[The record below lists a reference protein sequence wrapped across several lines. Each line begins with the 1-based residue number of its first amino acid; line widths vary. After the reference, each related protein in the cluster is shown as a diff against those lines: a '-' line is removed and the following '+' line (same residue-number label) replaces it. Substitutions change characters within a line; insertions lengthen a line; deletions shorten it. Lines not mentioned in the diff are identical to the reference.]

1 MNNNAWSVCG
11 VAAVAELNERLTTLG
26 IAVNL
31 VTYLTGTM
39 HLGNAESANV
49 VTNFMGTSFMLCLLG
64 GFVADSFLGR
74 YLTIAIFTAV
84 QASVSQ
90 YSFFCHTYPPTNVGL
105 FLLDRFFFALLDNLL
120 FNNSFILSCLVYPP
134 PSIIHPFKSI
144 NVTGVL
150 CSLDVGQSV
159 LLDGSAGQSPL
170 SFHHRQKKI
179 SAWAFLF
186 MLLSLFPSL
195 VGAGLVVS
203 KNQIKIGTF
212 RPQDAPSLKRTR
224 AANET
229 NKQTKGGG
237 YVINFNLA
245 IIAVVISLPFHVE
258 HKYTC

>member
-90 YSFFCHTYPPTNVGL
+90 YSFFAIHILPQTSDY
-105 FLLDRFFFALLDNLL
+105 FF
-120 FNNSFILSCLVYPP
+120 
-134 PSIIHPFKSI
+134 
-144 NVTGVL
+144 
-150 CSLDVGQSV
+150 
-159 LLDGSAGQSPL
+159 
-170 SFHHRQKKI
+170 
-179 SAWAFLF
+179 
-186 MLLSLFPSL
+186 
-195 VGAGLVVS
+195 
-203 KNQIKIGTF
+203 
-212 RPQDAPSLKRTR
+212 
-224 AANET
+224 
-229 NKQTKGGG
+229 
-237 YVINFNLA
+237 
-245 IIAVVISLPFHVE
+245 
-258 HKYTC
+258 